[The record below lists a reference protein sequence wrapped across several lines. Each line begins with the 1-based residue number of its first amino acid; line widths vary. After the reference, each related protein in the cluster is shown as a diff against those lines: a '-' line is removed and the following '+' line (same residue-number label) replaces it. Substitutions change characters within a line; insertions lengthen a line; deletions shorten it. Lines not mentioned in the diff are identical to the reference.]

1 MGEAVD
7 RGLTPFLPERDRDVV
22 EVHRPKRRTMTTSWG
37 DGASGSLRCLSTLP
51 GFMMAIGDIRRGELR
66 LKTGPPPSVEAHGR
80 GSKRP
85 GCFAPADPI

>member
-1 MGEAVD
+1 MSSKFIVQSAAGYDHFMG
-7 RGLTPFLPERDRDVV
+7 G
-22 EVHRPKRRTMTTSWG
+22 W
-37 DGASGSLRCLSTLP
+37 SLRLAPLLIALP

-66 LKTGPPPSVEAHGR
+66 LKTGPPLSAEAHGR